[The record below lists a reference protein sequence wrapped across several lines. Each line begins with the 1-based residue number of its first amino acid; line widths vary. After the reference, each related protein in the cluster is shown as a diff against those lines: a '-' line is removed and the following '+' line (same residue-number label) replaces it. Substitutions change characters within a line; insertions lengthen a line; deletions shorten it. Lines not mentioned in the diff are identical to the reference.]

1 MNILMKIFENKVLM
15 IPLMVLLITQVFKT
29 IYFSI
34 KNRKIDLFTLITT
47 GGLPSSHSA
56 LVSSLSTVVAKV
68 NGITSTEFAI
78 TVILAMIVMYDASG
92 IRKAAGEHAKIL
104 NEMLEEKEYY
114 SSKEYKKL
122 KELLG
127 HTKLEVFVG
136 FLTGIILTIIIFKKE
151 KKSYE
156 KDKKQNDIWNYN
168 FYNII

>member
-15 IPLMVLLITQVFKT
+15 IPLMVLLITQVFKI

-34 KNRKIDLFTLITT
+34 KNKKIDLFILITT

-127 HTKLEVFVG
+127 HTKLEVFIG
-136 FLTGIILTIIIFKKE
+136 FLTGIILTIIIF
-151 KKSYE
+151 
-156 KDKKQNDIWNYN
+156 N
-168 FYNII
+168 F

>member
-1 MNILMKIFENKVLM
+1 MRILNVILNNKVLV
-15 IPLMVLLITQVFKT
+15 IPFLVLIITQVCKT

-34 KNRKIDLFTLITT
+34 KNKKLDLFTLLTT
-47 GGLPSSHSA
+47 GGLPSSHSS
-56 LVSSLSTVVAKV
+56 LVSSLATVIFKV
-68 NGITSTEFAI
+68 NGAGSAEFAI
-78 TVILAMIVMYDASG
+78 AVILAIIVMYDASG

-136 FLTGIILTIIIFKKE
+136 FLTGIILTIIIF
-151 KKSYE
+151 
-156 KDKKQNDIWNYN
+156 N
-168 FYNII
+168 F

>member
-1 MNILMKIFENKVLM
+1 MNILIKIFENKVLM

-68 NGITSTEFAI
+68 NGIISTEFAI
-78 TVILAMIVMYDASG
+78 IVILAMIVMYDASG

-127 HTKLEVFVG
+127 HTKLEVFIG
-136 FLTGIILTIIIFKKE
+136 FLTGIILTIIIF
-151 KKSYE
+151 
-156 KDKKQNDIWNYN
+156 N
-168 FYNII
+168 F

>member
-1 MNILMKIFENKVLM
+1 MNILIKIFENKVLM

-78 TVILAMIVMYDASG
+78 TVILTMIVMYDASG

-136 FLTGIILTIIIFKKE
+136 FLTGIILTIIIF
-151 KKSYE
+151 
-156 KDKKQNDIWNYN
+156 N
-168 FYNII
+168 F